1 MLNSSNRF
9 GKTEVVPVASCLGL
23 GADGELYNINAD
35 HMAAACAEFIH
46 ADRLIYLTDVAGVL
60 DGRKSSESCFR

>member
-1 MLNSSNRF
+1 M
-9 GKTEVVPVASCLGL
+9 GL

-35 HMAAACAEFIH
+35 HMAAACAEYIH

-60 DGRKSSESCFR
+60 DGSEGAQGRFHRRCRGSDPAE